1 MGKIIYR
8 KHVITLKY
16 AKVKL
21 IDQVKI
27 YATKVLKAKGNKL
40 LNMKE
45 WMKQSNKL
53 FDLLKKV
60 SDPLLFDED
69 EMKFYND
76 QKSVARKMAL
86 SKEVDIIMNKKL
98 NNSERLN
105 KKSKKKIKWKEML
118 LLTVMMK

>member
-27 YATKVLKAKGNKL
+27 YVTKVLKAKGNKL

>member
-1 MGKIIYR
+1 M
-8 KHVITLKY
+8 
-16 AKVKL
+16 KL

-27 YATKVLKAKGNKL
+27 YVTKVLKAKGNKL

>member
-98 NNSERLN
+98 SNSERLN